1 MDDQKK
7 ISETPKIIFFTIVQK
22 LTSCYAYLWCNVIWC
37 SAESCGGGAVFN
49 TFFAHPEIS
58 DLTVAVSVQQDVV
71 QLQISEI
78 SL

>member
-1 MDDQKK
+1 MK
-7 ISETPKIIFFTIVQK
+7 IPFFYTFAQI

-49 TFFAHPEIS
+49 AFFAHPEIS

-78 SL
+78 EKNTYRKT